1 MENIRDDSKSA
12 SILETSF
19 ENEDKEKLLL
29 SKLGLLFQDYLLSEV
44 QSLAVFKYI
53 KDIFLN
59 KDYKDSIHVKQWV
72 LMKINN
78 KLLPPI
84 YDKNQVGCP
93 DLVPGLTIRSF
104 WDPYKFDFIN
114 ELMKNFE
121 IIKEELINL
130 REGKGFQPYKSP
142 SYASDIKVKFDKNL

>member
-1 MENIRDDSKSA
+1 
-12 SILETSF
+12 
-19 ENEDKEKLLL
+19 
-29 SKLGLLFQDYLLSEV
+29 
-44 QSLAVFKYI
+44 
-53 KDIFLN
+53 
-59 KDYKDSIHVKQWV
+59 
-72 LMKINN
+72 MKINN
-78 KLLPPI
+78 KLLPSI

-104 WDPYKFDFIN
+104 WDPFKFDFII

-142 SYASDIKVKFDKNL
+142 SYASDIKVKFDEKFITMFD